1 MSPKPSRRRQQL
13 GFGTGFVV
21 EPATPREADTHWRI
35 LHSTLTTQRRLY
47 KMGFAADDH
56 CLFCGSSDTLT
67 HALFDCAFSS
77 SYWSALILLL
87 AHNISDYMTTTTLA
101 PDELLLGLPTLA
113 AVTDVSPAPLLCAI
127 VAVSLQT
134 LVDARWA
141 CIRPT
146 NPTQTSPSATTLA
159 SRAFATIAVRLE

>member
-1 MSPKPSRRRQQL
+1 MASNQAGVRSGAHRIIVRLRGSAKLLSSSGASGRHPRLAVDGEAAGAAL
-13 GFGTGFVV
+13 GIFLG
-21 EPATPREADTHWRI
+21 
-35 LHSTLTTQRRLY
+35 LQ
-47 KMGFAADDH
+47 DDNANH
-56 CLFCGSSDTLT
+56 
-67 HALFDCAFSS
+67 AFSS

-101 PDELLLGLPTLA
+101 PDELLLGLPTLS
-113 AVTDVSPAPLLCAI
+113 AVTDVSSAPLLRAI

-141 CIRPT
+141 RIRPT
-146 NPTQTSPSATTLA
+146 NPTQTSPSAATLA